1 MTKVGQKRN
10 GFKGLSH
17 SGVPLPPVVTIFLA
31 LPRKTLVKMLTPS
44 HVLPALSSQTSKERG
59 LWSSVPVQV
68 LQS

>member
-1 MTKVGQKRN
+1 MTKVGQKRS
-10 GFKGLSH
+10 GFKGLSPV
-17 SGVPLPPVVTIFLA
+17 GFLFPVVTIFLA